1 MEIRIAGSCSWPA
14 ADKLCD
20 FRPGSSPPQMS
31 FSSAVNK
38 DRLDSMLAIV
48 PFSFGTHSD
57 SKSVGINL
65 EKPVTLT
72 QCVDSEKLPTVP
84 GSVII
89 NKGALKS

>member
-1 MEIRIAGSCSWPA
+1 MEIRTAGSCSGPA

-48 PFSFGTHSD
+48 PFSPEPIRIPSQWA
-57 SKSVGINL
+57 L
-65 EKPVTLT
+65 TLRIP
-72 QCVDSEKLPTVP
+72 L
-84 GSVII
+84 
-89 NKGALKS
+89 L